1 MQTDGDDR
9 YYVTPTEPGYSVEM
23 KPESMETFTFPGK
36 EGGWWKSEEARPILE
51 GIKI

>member
-1 MQTDGDDR
+1 
-9 YYVTPTEPGYSVEM
+9 M
-23 KPESMETFTFPGK
+23 KPESMDKFSFPGK

>member
-1 MQTDGDDR
+1 MANCVDR

-23 KPESMETFTFPGK
+23 KPASMDKFSYPGG
-36 EGGWWKSEEARPILE
+36 EDGWWKSEEARPILE